1 MHSPVSIESITG
13 FVEYVEEHYPDDYTL
28 FRGQP
33 KAKQLLP
40 PIGRD
45 SFVPR
50 KNLTESERQMLDEF
64 RAISLP
70 FLSFEPQSELEWLA
84 VAQHHG
90 MSTRLLDW
98 TTNPLAALWFA
109 IRSAGKDDNAV
120 DVWCLDANELGVV
133 PNNVR
138 NKPLSATR
146 CHVYRP
152 PHVSARIVR
161 QSGWFTLHPI
171 DSDGAFRALEA
182 DKKYATALTLLRI
195 PRRAFADI
203 RFSLDRYGAHEA
215 SFMPD
220 LAGAATYIDWCHRL
234 LDDEAPRQARNR
246 SRIRRAATATRQSRR
261 RTR

>member
-1 MHSPVSIESITG
+1 MHSPIPIESITD
-13 FVEYVEEHYPDDYTL
+13 FIKYVESTYHNDYTL

-33 KAKQLLP
+33 KDRELLP

-50 KNLTESERQMLDEF
+50 KTLADTERHMLDDF
-64 RAISLP
+64 RATVLP
-70 FLSFEPQSELEWLA
+70 FLSFEPKSELEWLA

-120 DVWCLDANELGVV
+120 DVWCLDAKDRGVV
-133 PNNVR
+133 PQNVR
-138 NKPLSATR
+138 TKPLSANR

-161 QSGWFTLHPI
+161 QSSWFTLHPI
-171 DSDGAFRALEA
+171 GSNGVFRALED
-182 DKKYATALTLLRI
+182 DKKYAATLTLLRI

-220 LAGAATYIDWCHRL
+220 LPGAATYVDWCHRKL
-234 LDDEAPRQARNR
+234 PDEQSIDDRGRP
-246 SRIRRAATATRQSRR
+246 TRPAKRK
-261 RTR
+261 TK

>member
-1 MHSPVSIESITG
+1 MHSPISIESIAG
-13 FVEYVEEHYPDDYTL
+13 FIEYVEQHFPDDYAL

-40 PIGRD
+40 PIGRNT
-45 SFVPR
+45 FVPR
-50 KNLTESERQMLDEF
+50 KNLAESERHMLDEF
-64 RAISLP
+64 RAIALP
-70 FLSFEPQSELEWLA
+70 FLSFEPKSELEWLA

-120 DVWCLDANELGVV
+120 DVWCLDANERGVV
-133 PNNVR
+133 PNIVR
-138 NKPLSATR
+138 HKPLSATR

-171 DSDGAFRALEA
+171 DSDGAFRAVEA

-195 PRRAFADI
+195 PRRA
-203 RFSLDRYGAHEA
+203 
-215 SFMPD
+215 
-220 LAGAATYIDWCHRL
+220 
-234 LDDEAPRQARNR
+234 
-246 SRIRRAATATRQSRR
+246 
-261 RTR
+261 